1 MLLGRGSETQTLN
14 RLVAGARLGE
24 AAALVVLGE
33 PGVGKTA
40 LLEDA
45 VTGLSEG
52 FRVLRATG
60 VETEQEIAFSGLS
73 QLLAPTPEVLDRIP
87 PPQAA
92 ALAGALALRSGV
104 PTDRF
109 AIGAATLS
117 VLSLYAEQGPV
128 ALVVDDGHLLD
139 RPTLEALAFAARRLQ
154 ADPVLILV
162 AARHFELGDA
172 LSGLPALTLSGLAP
186 DPARELLAQASGGSV
201 TDDEFAE
208 LYRRTEGNPLALR
221 EFGTDPTT
229 ITPELPGLPERA
241 SGVVTRAFARRLRL
255 LGESAREVLLVVTVA
270 GGELRLAG
278 LACRELGL
286 DLSLLADA
294 EDAGLVATGEV
305 KVQFRHPL
313 MRAAVYSGA
322 SAERRHR
329 AHRAVAAAL
338 PASDVTRRAWHL
350 AAAAWGPDAE
360 VAALLEVAG
369 DEAFGRSGYAV
380 AATAYHRS
388 ATLTPAAPERCT
400 RLLRGAEAAWAAGQ
414 PNRVTAM
421 LDALAAL
428 EPAGELAAGALELR
442 AAVAARTGQLRE
454 ARDMLMAAADH
465 ESSPDRAVVLL
476 ADAVHAAFY
485 LGDTATSLALA
496 DRLADLVARVTTLR
510 ARALGL
516 MATGIA
522 LVVAGRGGAEEIR
535 AAVPHLESSD
545 ELRADPRRLPWLML
559 APLFLR
565 ESGGGDRLRAL
576 VEEVRDA
583 GGVGTLPALLFHIAR
598 DQATTDTWDR
608 AGANYTEAIRLAQET
623 GQETELA
630 ASLAGRAVLASR
642 QGDEA
647 GCRSDAAESLAI
659 CETRHLHLA
668 EAWAL
673 SALGDLELSLGDARS
688 AVVRLHALETLLIGH
703 GMADPDL
710 SPCPEL
716 VEALVRD
723 GDPDAARRLVPPFLA
738 AADAKGQPWARARAR
753 RAAGLV
759 APDEEID
766 TVFQEALELHQH
778 TQDSFETARTRLA
791 YGERLR
797 RTGRRVDARGHLRP
811 ALASFDRLGAAC
823 WAQRAAAELTATGE
837 TVQRLDVGWR
847 AELTPQ
853 ELQVGLLLAEGHTTR
868 EAAAALFLSPKTVE
882 YHLRKVYTKL
892 GIHSREELASAL
904 LGDEVPVDTGH

>member
-45 VTGLSEG
+45 VAGLSEG

-73 QLLAPTPEVLDRIP
+73 QLLAPTPEVLDQIP

-139 RPTLEALAFAARRLQ
+139 RPTLEALAFTARRLQ

-186 DPARELLAQASGGSV
+186 DPARALLAETSGGPV

-294 EDAGLVATGEV
+294 EDAGLVATGEGQGAV
-305 KVQFRHPL
+305 PSPL
-313 MRAAVYSGA
+313 DESRGLLRRERGA
-322 SAERRHR
+322 TPPSAPGRRGCAPRERRDS
-329 AHRAVAAAL
+329 
-338 PASDVTRRAWHL
+338 PGL
-350 AAAAWGPDAE
+350 APGGRGVGSGCGGGGPPRG
-360 VAALLEVAG
+360 AG

-388 ATLTPAAPERCT
+388 ATLTPAAPERCV
-400 RLLRGAEAAWAAGQ
+400 RLLRGAEAAWAAGE
-414 PNRVTAM
+414 PSRVTTM
-421 LDALAAL
+421 LDALADL
-428 EPAGELAAGALELR
+428 DPAGELAAGALELR

-496 DRLADLVARVTTLR
+496 DRLADLIARVTTLR

-559 APLFLR
+559 APLVPAR
-565 ESGGGDRLRAL
+565 E
-576 VEEVRDA
+576 
-583 GGVGTLPALLFHIAR
+583 
-598 DQATTDTWDR
+598 
-608 AGANYTEAIRLAQET
+608 
-623 GQETELA
+623 
-630 ASLAGRAVLASR
+630 
-642 QGDEA
+642 
-647 GCRSDAAESLAI
+647 
-659 CETRHLHLA
+659 
-668 EAWAL
+668 
-673 SALGDLELSLGDARS
+673 
-688 AVVRLHALETLLIGH
+688 
-703 GMADPDL
+703 
-710 SPCPEL
+710 
-716 VEALVRD
+716 
-723 GDPDAARRLVPPFLA
+723 RR
-738 AADAKGQPWARARAR
+738 R
-753 RAAGLV
+753 
-759 APDEEID
+759 
-766 TVFQEALELHQH
+766 
-778 TQDSFETARTRLA
+778 
-791 YGERLR
+791 
-797 RTGRRVDARGHLRP
+797 
-811 ALASFDRLGAAC
+811 
-823 WAQRAAAELTATGE
+823 
-837 TVQRLDVGWR
+837 
-847 AELTPQ
+847 
-853 ELQVGLLLAEGHTTR
+853 
-868 EAAAALFLSPKTVE
+868 
-882 YHLRKVYTKL
+882 
-892 GIHSREELASAL
+892 
-904 LGDEVPVDTGH
+904 

>member
-1 MLLGRGSETQTLN
+1 MLLGREAETQTLN

-40 LLEDA
+40 LLDDA
-45 VTGLSEG
+45 VVGLGED

-60 VETEQEIAFSGLS
+60 VETEQEIAFCGLS
-73 QLLAPTPEVLDRIP
+73 QLLAPTPDVLDRIP
-87 PPQAA
+87 PPQAD
-92 ALAGALALRSGV
+92 ALAGALALRSGA
-104 PTDRF
+104 PGDRF

-117 VLSLYAEQGPV
+117 VLSLYAEEGPI

-139 RPTLEALAFAARRLQ
+139 RPTLDALSFTARRLQ

-162 AARHFELGDA
+162 GARSFELGDA
-172 LSGLPALTLSGLAP
+172 LTGLPTLRLGGLDP
-186 DPARELLAQASGGSV
+186 DPARALLAETSGGSV

-221 EFGTDPTT
+221 EFGADPAA
-229 ITPELPGLPERA
+229 IAPELPGLPERA
-241 SGVVTRAFARRLRL
+241 SGVVTQAFARRLRL
-255 LGESAREVLLVVTVA
+255 LGESARHVLLVVTVA
-270 GGELRLAG
+270 GGELSLAAA
-278 LACRELGL
+278 ACRELAL
-286 DLSLLADA
+286 DVSALSAA
-294 EDAGLVATGEV
+294 EDAGLVATAEGRV
-305 KVQFRHPL
+305 RFRHPL
-313 MRAAVYSGA
+313 VRAAVYSGA

-338 PASDVTRRAWHL
+338 PAGDVTRRAWHL

-360 VAALLEVAG
+360 VAALLERAG
-369 DEAFGRSGYAV
+369 DDAFARSGYAV
-380 AATAYHRS
+380 AATAYHRA
-388 ATLTPAAPERCT
+388 ATLTPAVPDRCV

-414 PNRVTAM
+414 SSRVTTM
-421 LDALAAL
+421 LDALADL
-428 EPAGELAAGALELR
+428 DPADQFADGALELR

-465 ESSPDRAVVLL
+465 EISPDRAVVLL

-485 LGDTATSLALA
+485 LGDTATSLVLA
-496 DRLADLVARVTTLR
+496 DRLGELIGRTAGLR

-545 ELRADPRRLPWLML
+545 ELRTDPRRLPWLML

-576 VEEVRDA
+576 VEEVRGA

-598 DQATTDTWDR
+598 DQATTDDWDR

-623 GQETELA
+623 GQETERA
-630 ASLAGRAVLASR
+630 ASLAGRSVLASR
-642 QGDEA
+642 RGDEA
-647 GCRSDAAESLAI
+647 GCRADAAESLGI

-668 EAWAL
+668 EAWVL

-688 AVVRLHALETLLIGH
+688 AVVRFRALETLLIGH

-716 VEALVRD
+716 VEALLREGDAD
-723 GDPDAARRLVPPFLA
+723 GARRLVPPFLA
-738 AADAKGQPWARARAR
+738 AAEDKGQPWARARAR

-759 APDEEID
+759 APDDEID
-766 TVFQEALELHQH
+766 TPFEEALDLHRQ
-778 TQDSFETARTRLA
+778 TQDSFETARTDLA

-797 RTGRRVDARGHLRP
+797 RTGRRVDAREHLRP

-847 AELTPQ
+847 AALTPQ
-853 ELQVGLLLAEGHTTR
+853 ELQVGLLLAEGSTTR

-892 GIHSREELASAL
+892 EIHSREELASAL
-904 LGDEVPVDTGH
+904 VADAATADPGH